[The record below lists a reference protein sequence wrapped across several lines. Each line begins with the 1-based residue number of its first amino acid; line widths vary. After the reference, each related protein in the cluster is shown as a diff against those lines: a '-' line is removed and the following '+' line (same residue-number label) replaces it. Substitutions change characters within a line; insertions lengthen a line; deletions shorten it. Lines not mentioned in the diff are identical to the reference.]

1 MASKKKKITCD
12 VIKVFNETDTGKVK
26 TRLQIVRW
34 NNRPQVLE
42 KREYYI
48 NKDGEETTGKIRG
61 LNSDDMSVI
70 WDNDDAIDDI
80 MSKTFKK
87 KK

>member
-1 MASKKKKITCD
+1 MASKKKITCD
-12 VIKVFNETDTGKVK
+12 VIKVFNEIKGEKITI
-26 TRLQIVRW
+26 RLQIVRW
-34 NNRPQVLE
+34 NNRPQVFE

-48 NKDGEETTGKIRG
+48 NKDGEEITGKIRG

-70 WDNDDAIDDI
+70 WDNDDDIDDI